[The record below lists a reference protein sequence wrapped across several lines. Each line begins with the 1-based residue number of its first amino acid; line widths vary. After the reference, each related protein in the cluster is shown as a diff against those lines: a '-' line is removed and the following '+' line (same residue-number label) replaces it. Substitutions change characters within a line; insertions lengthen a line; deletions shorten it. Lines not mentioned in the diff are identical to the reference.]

1 MEKYKKV
8 QTITGLK
15 KDQAVND
22 VFFVKFK
29 KPVEKY
35 KNGYKFELK
44 IGDSSGEIM
53 MKYWGDAN
61 EEDVKKLYD
70 SIKQDDVIFINGR
83 VNAWNEKLEIS
94 LNKDNTLKVCSPE
107 QYNLSDFMKTS
118 EKDIEAMFK
127 GLLQVVDSVKD
138 AHLKK
143 ILGYFFNDAE
153 FAEKFKRCPAAM
165 YHHHGWVGGLLEHV
179 SDIIQI
185 CEQITKTHP
194 KLNRDLLITGAL
206 LHDIG
211 KLEELDLSTHIKV
224 TNKGTMLGHIT
235 IGVQILSKAFEKL
248 GIPEDYKLKVLH
260 MVVSHHG
267 KMEYGSP
274 KTPAFPEALAL
285 YYADEFDARI
295 HMMIAA
301 KENAATEDDYVY
313 TKEFG
318 NVYLK

>member
-8 QTITGLK
+8 QNVAGLR
-15 KDQAVND
+15 KDQVVSD

-53 MKYWGDAN
+53 MKYWGEDN
-61 EEDVKKLYD
+61 ELNVRKVYG

-94 LNKDNTLKVCSPE
+94 LNKDNALKVCSPE
-107 QYNLSDFMKTS
+107 QYELSDFIKTS
-118 EKDIEAMFK
+118 EKDIDVMFN

-143 ILGYFFNDAE
+143 ILNYFFNDAE
-153 FAEKFKRCPAAM
+153 FAEKFKQCPAAM
-165 YHHHGWVGGLLEHV
+165 YYHHGWIGGLLEHV
-179 SDIIQI
+179 LDVIQI

-194 KLNRDLLITGAL
+194 RLNRDLLIAGAL

-211 KLEELDLSTHIKV
+211 KLEELDVSTHIKV

-248 GIPEDYKLKVLH
+248 DVPEDYKLKVLH
-260 MVVSHHG
+260 MAISHHG

-274 KTPAFPEALAL
+274 KIPAFPEALAL

-295 HMMIAA
+295 HMMTAA
-301 KENAATEDDYVY
+301 KENAATEDDYIY

>member
-1 MEKYKKV
+1 MEKHKKIHTV
-8 QTITGLK
+8 AGLK
-15 KDQAVND
+15 KDQIVND

-44 IGDSSGEIM
+44 IGDSTGEIM
-53 MKYWGDAN
+53 MKYWGEDN
-61 EEDVKKLYD
+61 EENVKKVYD

-83 VNAWNEKLEIS
+83 VNEWNSKLEIS
-94 LNKDNTLKVCSPE
+94 LNKDNTLKVCFPE
-107 QYNLSDFMKTS
+107 EYTVSDFIKTS
-118 EKDIEAMFK
+118 EKDIELMFK
-127 GLLQVVDSVKD
+127 ELMQVVGSVKD
-138 AHLKK
+138 VHLKK
-143 ILGYFFNDAE
+143 ILDYLFNDAE
-153 FAEKFKRCPAAM
+153 FAEKYKKCPAAM
-165 YHHHGWVGGLLEHV
+165 YYHHGWIGGLLEHV
-179 SDIIQI
+179 LNIIHI
-185 CEQITKTHP
+185 CEQIAKTHP

-211 KLEELDLSTHIKV
+211 KLEELEVSTHIKV
-224 TNKGTMLGHIT
+224 TNKGNILGHIT

-248 GIPEDYKLKVLH
+248 DIPEDYKLKVLH
-260 MVVSHHG
+260 MVISHHG

-285 YYADEFDARI
+285 YYADEFDAKI

-301 KENAATEDDYVY
+301 KENAATEDDYIN
-313 TKEFG
+313 TKDFG